1 MGKPLYAQVSS
12 KNISNILKIKKNFP
26 KLLNKKIEEI
36 NKTIFSNV
44 DKPRPRIN
52 MMTKGPLRKQIIIPI
67 STDNANKFMLA
78 SSKHIVNLNYSLRST
93 KTDFMVDFIHIDHW
107 DLIVT
112 FNRVASQ
119 LEISIVSKYI
129 KNYNNINTNVIQD
142 ARLPQSKS
150 YLKVLSI
157 PYILEGTNMPIKSNI
172 IESFIKTSHIFNNVN
187 FTSKSHIVKVSSKLD
202 MAIVWLD
209 IWDS

>member
-1 MGKPLYAQVSS
+1 
-12 KNISNILKIKKNFP
+12 
-26 KLLNKKIEEI
+26 
-36 NKTIFSNV
+36 
-44 DKPRPRIN
+44 

-67 STDNANKFMLA
+67 SIDNANKFMLA

-187 FTSKSHIVKVSSKLD
+187 FTSKPHIVKVSSKLD